1 MRSIKFY
8 TCITSHTI
16 PHSQSHRTHRASHT
30 PRHRSQNTARAAT
43 SHARAR
49 HARAR
54 HAVAPVAPV
63 AHTVPVD
70 PSRAPC
76 ARAGRWRSPSR
87 ANVEA
92 SCAATTHRF
101 SRHHDTRRQPTS
113 FVAARLVMARR
124 LHGKRFKVR
133 APRRSM
139 RRARQGRR
147 ARRATGATDARGRF
161 QTVAT
166 GFAHRARTD

>member
-8 TCITSHTI
+8 TRIASHTI
-16 PHSQSHRTHRASHT
+16 PHSQSHRTHRPSHT
-30 PRHRSQNTARAAT
+30 PRHRSHTPPAPQRPIRARAT
-43 SHARAR
+43 PS
-49 HARAR
+49 R

-139 RRARQGRR
+139 RHARQGRR

>member
-8 TCITSHTI
+8 TRIASHTI
-16 PHSQSHRTHRASHT
+16 PHSQSHRTHRPSHT
-30 PRHRSQNTARAAT
+30 PRHRSHTPPAPQRPIRARAT
-43 SHARAR
+43 PS
-49 HARAR
+49 R

-92 SCAATTHRF
+92 RCAASTLRF
-101 SRHHDTRRQPTS
+101 SRHL
-113 FVAARLVMARR
+113 AARGLQRHSSPHVSSWRGDYTASGSRYAHRVVQCVARDR
-124 LHGKRFKVR
+124 GSERG
-133 APRRSM
+133 A
-139 RRARQGRR
+139 RRARQTREGDFKPWQRDSRIGR
-147 ARRATGATDARGRF
+147 A
-161 QTVAT
+161 
-166 GFAHRARTD
+166 